1 MVLRKLLA
9 TTFALAA
16 IIVFGSW
23 GSAGAQMGPGM
34 MSGYGYQ
41 NLTPEKQAA
50 AQKIYGA
57 YYSQTRALRQQLVAK
72 QYELNALIYGG
83 KADDK
88 KVQELTGEVSQLRS
102 KLYEA
107 QVALQRQLA
116 KEDLPFMGGMH
127 GGGMHGGGMYGGGM
141 YGGGMMGPGMG
152 MY

>member
-1 MVLRKLLA
+1 MTSRKLLA

-16 IIVFGSW
+16 VVLLGSW
-23 GSAGAQMGPGM
+23 NIAGAQQMGPGM

-41 NLTPEKQAA
+41 TLSPEKQAA

-57 YYSQTRALRQQLVAK
+57 YYSQTNALRQQFVAK

-88 KVQELTGEVSQLRS
+88 KVQALTTEVSQLRT

-107 QVALQRQLA
+107 QVALQQQLA
-116 KEDLPFMGGMH
+116 KEDIPLMGGMH
-127 GGGMHGGGMYGGGM
+127 GGGM

>member
-1 MVLRKLLA
+1 MTSRKLLA
-9 TTFALAA
+9 MIFSLAA
-16 IIVFGSW
+16 VLVLGSW
-23 GSAGAQMGPGM
+23 SIAGAQMGPGM
-34 MSGYGYQ
+34 MYGYGYQ

-57 YYSQTRALRQQLVAK
+57 YYSQTSGLRQQLVAK
-72 QYELNALIYGG
+72 QYELNSLIYGG

-88 KVQELTGEVSQLRS
+88 KVQALTAEVSQLRS

-116 KEDLPFMGGMH
+116 KEDIPFMGGWH
-127 GGGMHGGGMYGGGM
+127 GGGWHGGGMYGGGM
-141 YGGGMMGPGMG
+141 YGGGMMGPGM